1 MVKLKS
7 TVLSLSASF
16 LLASNIHAAAID
28 QVAIDAVK
36 TKITQSCPVRWE
48 DHSKALELPTLASD
62 VIWQDAN
69 DRSEFITYI
78 TDVVTELGS
87 ANNPEELA
95 DDVNTVAAECATHRT
110 ALLDMLLVKEPNDLV
125 LSMRAMKRNLDELA
139 AAGSDGVSRETAAKD
154 CKAIKTAFPDST
166 DGSYWIDV
174 NGGSSNDAMEVFC
187 DMTTDGGGW
196 TFVAFQAEKT
206 LSLPVEMLSFFDT
219 AVGDY
224 QVSRTVTTD
233 HYSLGILPEL
243 NDTEMMVVGR
253 NSNPETSKQLNLA
266 IWADVLLI
274 IGN

>member
-7 TVLSLSASF
+7 TIISLSTSL
-16 LLASNIHAAAID
+16 LLAGNVYAAAID

-36 TKITQSCPVRWE
+36 VKIVESCPVRWE

-62 VIWQDAN
+62 VIWQDAD
-69 DRSEFITYI
+69 DRAAFVAYI

-87 ANNPEELA
+87 ANNPEDLA

-154 CKAIKTAFPDST
+154 CKAIKTAFPEST
-166 DGSYWIDV
+166 DGPYWVDV
-174 NGGSSNDAMEVFC
+174 NGGSSNDAIEVFC

-196 TFVAFQAEKT
+196 TFVAFQAYKA
-206 LSLPVEMLSFFDT
+206 LNDPVEMLSFFNT

-224 QVSRTVTTD
+224 QITRIATED

-243 NDTEMMVVGR
+243 NL
-253 NSNPETSKQLNLA
+253 S
-266 IWADVLLI
+266 LI
-274 IGN
+274 HISEPTRPY